1 MSKHLSA
8 HPEFVKAFVSECF
21 SRGFNEKQAS
31 ALLTEYSKVEFY
43 RTDKDFKEGVDTFFK
58 EGSTVPKATWQL
70 IKALGKSVKGRP
82 GLSTP
87 VLTGAA
93 AGAIAPE
100 GMLPDDFEGG
110 ALSGATL
117 GALLGALGTRGR
129 GLGSSLNRIG
139 KSVSK
144 GGVGRT
150 AIREAG
156 RLLTNK
162 SILKGTGRGLLGG
175 LAAAGTTQAMDKGL
189 GGLLPGRKPSIDPNT
204 GAPWYMR
211 GSPDSQSQGSNT
223 YVADPFELPPEIMAR
238 MRSEAGG
245 RQPGSSMVGPLGD
258 LTNKK
263 NQLVSLENQISTLQ
277 QTLPSGATPTSFAQR
292 QSIQSQID
300 NLKMQR
306 NSLVGNI
313 GALEKQIN
321 TDKSNMFN
329 SALEAQRLA
338 ERGLSST
345 RNEFDTLRRRQQM
358 AEEGGLLGGAM
369 GLYNRMTGVDR
380 RLAELDPA
388 YAGYENEIEQARKLQ
403 ELAQ

>member
-31 ALLTEYSKVEFY
+31 ELLTEYSKAEFY
-43 RTDKDFKEGVDTFFK
+43 NSDKDFREGVDTFFK

-70 IKALGKSVKGRP
+70 IKALGKSIKGKS

-150 AIREAG
+150 AIGEAG

-189 GGLLPGRKPSIDPNT
+189 GGLLPGRKPGIDPNT
-204 GAPWYMR
+204 GVPWYMR
-211 GSPDSQSQGSNT
+211 DGASTTQATNAT
-223 YVADPFELPPEIMAR
+223 VADPFELPPEIMER
-238 MRSEAGG
+238 LRSEAGG
-245 RQPGSSMVGPLGD
+245 GQAGSNMAGPLGD

-263 NQLVSLENQISTLQ
+263 NQLMTLEGQISTLQ
-277 QTLPSGATPTSFAQR
+277 NSLPSGVTPSSYAQR

-321 TDKSNMFN
+321 TDKSNMFD

-345 RNEFDTLRRRQQM
+345 RNEFDMLRRRQQM
-358 AEEGGLLGGAM
+358 ASEGGLLGGAM

-403 ELAQ
+403 ALAQ

>member
-1 MSKHLSA
+1 MRWITA

-31 ALLTEYSKVEFY
+31 ELLTEYSKAEFY
-43 RTDKDFKEGVDTFFK
+43 NSDKDFREGVDTFFK

-70 IKALGKSVKGRP
+70 IKALGKSIKGKS

-150 AIREAG
+150 AIGEAG

-175 LAAAGTTQAMDKGL
+175 LAARHCATPQHITGWRARSNPASRADDRLTTKPPTGPRTYSGEAHMQQTSRPFGRFSTTQRLQAVQARCVVL
-189 GGLLPGRKPSIDPNT
+189 RLPGTCVSPHAVAF
-204 GAPWYMR
+204 GAVR
-211 GSPDSQSQGSNT
+211 
-223 YVADPFELPPEIMAR
+223 
-238 MRSEAGG
+238 
-245 RQPGSSMVGPLGD
+245 
-258 LTNKK
+258 
-263 NQLVSLENQISTLQ
+263 
-277 QTLPSGATPTSFAQR
+277 
-292 QSIQSQID
+292 
-300 NLKMQR
+300 
-306 NSLVGNI
+306 
-313 GALEKQIN
+313 
-321 TDKSNMFN
+321 
-329 SALEAQRLA
+329 
-338 ERGLSST
+338 
-345 RNEFDTLRRRQQM
+345 
-358 AEEGGLLGGAM
+358 
-369 GLYNRMTGVDR
+369 
-380 RLAELDPA
+380 
-388 YAGYENEIEQARKLQ
+388 
-403 ELAQ
+403 